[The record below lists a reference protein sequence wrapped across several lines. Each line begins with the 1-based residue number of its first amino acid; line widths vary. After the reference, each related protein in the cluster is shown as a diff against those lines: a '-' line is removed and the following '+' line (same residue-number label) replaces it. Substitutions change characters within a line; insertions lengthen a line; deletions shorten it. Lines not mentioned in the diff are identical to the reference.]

1 MLLSLPYACK
11 LWLGLLVDMDFGGGH
26 CSFHLVVG
34 ADKVTTHNSDQYI
47 SVPMKM

>member
-11 LWLGLLVDMDFGGGH
+11 LWLGLIVDMNFGGH